1 MHNFNIINFSFYN
14 LVFYFIMYSFL
25 GWCVEVAY
33 AYKNQKKFVNRGFL
47 HGPLCP
53 IYGTCILSIV
63 ISLDIFKSNL
73 LILLLFATILTSFI
87 EYFTGFLLEKI
98 FKRKYWDYSDDPL
111 NLHGRICLPFSLLW
125 GLTSVAV
132 VRIIHPMIVYL
143 VDSLPP
149 RLGLFIFY
157 VIIISLI
164 LDLSS
169 TISSLIDLK
178 KLAFNI
184 QLDAG
189 IISNKYS
196 TLLQSS
202 KSKHISKNLENKLHD
217 LKEKLISWR
226 NKI

>member
-1 MHNFNIINFSFYN
+1 MHNLSIINFSFYN
-14 LVFYFIMYSFL
+14 LVLYFIMYSFL

-63 ISLDIFKSNL
+63 ITLDYFRNNL
-73 LILLLFATILTSFI
+73 MVLLLFATILTSFI
-87 EYFTGFLLEKI
+87 EYFTGFLLEKL
-98 FKRKYWDYSDDPL
+98 FKRKYWDYSEDPF
-111 NLHGRICLPFSLLW
+111 NIHGRICLHFSLMW
-125 GLTSVAV
+125 GLVSVAV
-132 VRIIHPMIVYL
+132 VRIIHPIIVYL
-143 VDSLPP
+143 VDLLPP

-157 VIIISLI
+157 ILIISII

-169 TISSLIDLK
+169 TIASLIDFK
-178 KLAFNI
+178 KLTFNI

-189 IISNKYS
+189 ILSNKYS
-196 TLLQSS
+196 NLLQSS
-202 KSKHISKNLENKLHD
+202 KDRHLSKNIEDKLLE
-217 LKEKLISWR
+217 LKEKLINWR